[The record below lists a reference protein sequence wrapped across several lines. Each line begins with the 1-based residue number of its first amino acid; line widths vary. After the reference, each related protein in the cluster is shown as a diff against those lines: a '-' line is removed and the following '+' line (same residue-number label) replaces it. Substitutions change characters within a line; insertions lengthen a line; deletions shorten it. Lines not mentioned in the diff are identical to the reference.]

1 MTIVILEK
9 NKNKVVELDEKT
21 FQKLLK
27 MFYDES
33 GDIDKAFEAVKKEL
47 IKKLLHT

>member
-27 MFYDES
+27 CFM
-33 GDIDKAFEAVKKEL
+33 
-47 IKKLLHT
+47 IKVVI